1 MGVWHVEKLGC
12 AREKKLRKKQGP
24 EARLVRPAESADLAP
39 RGVDVEGEEA
49 LGDLVET
56 EEVGRATQRA
66 RDQAEHLIRELQ
78 QAHRTRRQQ
87 HEEHNNSRAEQRRL
101 YSIAQISFFFFS
113 KLHISSA

>member
-1 MGVWHVEKLGC
+1 MAYGGIGVC
-12 AREKKLRKKQGP
+12 PRNKLRKKQGP

-87 HEEHNNSRAEQRRL
+87 HEEHNNSRAAGRIFEERRL
-101 YSIAQISFFFFS
+101 YLGIRL
-113 KLHISSA
+113 K